1 MHYVTHRY
9 HRIQKHKFG
18 VTSPNAYY
26 VESIT
31 VPPEQ
36 EQ

>member
-18 VTSPNAYY
+18 VRSPNAFY